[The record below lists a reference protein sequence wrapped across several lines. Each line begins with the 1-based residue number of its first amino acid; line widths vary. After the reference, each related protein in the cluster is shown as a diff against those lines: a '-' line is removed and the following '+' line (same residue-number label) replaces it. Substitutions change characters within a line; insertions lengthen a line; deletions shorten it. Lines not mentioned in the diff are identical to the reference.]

1 MKFPV
6 IPIFG
11 ALILTASLSA
21 PLRGAAEPENVEISI
36 QGGER
41 QEGKAASDNLSIEI
55 KNKDATGNP
64 QEKDGNVRI
73 EVGGVI
79 KDQILKSLE
88 GRQDMSGHSGLPD
101 EDDEDGEGDE
111 TGADKNNAANI
122 RIDAKVDDAGFFS
135 AGTLAVLTGLAAVV
149 GFFGVIAL
157 ALYLSYRKA
166 RNHQNMIR
174 DLVEKRGADMPL
186 EILHEIT
193 PAQRDLRRGVILTGL
208 GLGLSGFLMAEEGIT
223 SGEWGLGLL
232 PLFLGL
238 GYLTLWKLN
247 RKDR

>member
-1 MKFPV
+1 MKFPI

-11 ALILTASLSA
+11 ALILTASLTA
-21 PLRGAAEPENVEISI
+21 PLHGAAEPENVEISI
-36 QGGER
+36 KGGER
-41 QEGKAASDNLSIEI
+41 QEGATASDNLSIEI
-55 KNKDATGNP
+55 KNKDAAGNP

-73 EVGGVI
+73 EVGGAI

-88 GRQDMSGHSGLPD
+88 GRQDMSGNGGLPD
-101 EDDEDGEGDE
+101 ADDEEDE
-111 TGADKNNAANI
+111 TGADKKEGANI